1 MLDIMLEYAPCH
13 VCGGKVRKEAAL
25 QSLFEV
31 KVVRE
36 RTLRMLLKEKA
47 VRE

>member
-1 MLDIMLEYAPCH
+1 MLDDAPCH
-13 VCGGKVRKEAAL
+13 VCEGKVRKEAAL
-25 QSLFEV
+25 QSLLKE
-31 KVVRE
+31 KVIRE